1 MGFMPITQQNRWIL
15 GWNVGDKVVDNPP
28 IKQLRYHPAIV
39 ALSEIR
45 PSNTPLKSI
54 VVELFTWVDVHRG
67 NYATCGNCCYKS
79 GNLGFGI

>member
-1 MGFMPITQQNRWIL
+1 MGCMPINQQNHWTL

-45 PSNTPLKSI
+45 PSDTPPQG
-54 VVELFTWVDVHRG
+54 D
-67 NYATCGNCCYKS
+67 CS
-79 GNLGFGI
+79 GTIYLGRCA